1 MKGFLIHADKCVG
14 CHACQIGCKDEH
26 CGNCWMPYAQEQP
39 ESGQFWMKVDQKER
53 GQRPQVKVSYIPTPC
68 QHCENA
74 PCIAAAK
81 DAAVYRRDDGLVI
94 IDPEKAKGQRQLVD
108 ACPYGKIFWNEE
120 FELPQKCTGCAHL
133 LDDEGSPIRVPR
145 CVDNCPVH
153 VIEFGELDELDLEGA
168 EVLHPEYG
176 TKPHVYYK
184 GLPKKF
190 IAGTV
195 FTPADEEIVEGA
207 QVVVTNGEQTYT
219 DTTNSWGDF
228 WIDGLPD
235 DDWTVTIT
243 GAGKEKV
250 LNVSTVDEDRG
261 LGDIPLA

>member
-74 PCIAAAK
+74 PCIAAAR
-81 DAAVYRRDDGLVI
+81 DGAVYRRDDGLVI

-120 FELPQKCTGCAHL
+120 LELPQKCTGCAHL
-133 LDDEGSPIRVPR
+133 LDDEDSPIRVPR

-153 VIEFGELDELDLEGA
+153 VIEFGELGELDLEGA

-176 TKPHVYYK
+176 TKPRVFYR
-184 GLPKKF
+184 GLPTKF
-190 IAGTV
+190 IAATV
-195 FTPADEEIVEGA
+195 YDPEAKEIVEDA
-207 QVVVTNGEQTYT
+207 TVTAVSDEGTFT
-219 DTTNSWGDF
+219 TTTNSWGDF
-228 WIDGLPD
+228 CLDGLPEA
-235 DDWTVTIT
+235 DWTLTVEKD
-243 GAGKEKV
+243 GKTLV
-250 LNVSTVDEDRG
+250 MNVSTRTKDQG
-261 LGDIPLA
+261 LPDLALA